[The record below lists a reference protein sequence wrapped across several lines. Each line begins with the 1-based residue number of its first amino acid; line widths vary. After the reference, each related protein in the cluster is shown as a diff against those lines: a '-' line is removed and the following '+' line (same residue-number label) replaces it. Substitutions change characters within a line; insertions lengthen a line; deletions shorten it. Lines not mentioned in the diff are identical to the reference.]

1 MGENFGRNVLI
12 GVAVLLGA
20 LLYRSWNST
29 TFAADG
35 VDGGW
40 DAAVRRS
47 QAAGRPTVVLF
58 TADWCPTCQAL
69 HENVLSQIDVQHELW
84 GHYSF
89 YKVDL
94 TDPSSP
100 VQAQAQK
107 IGVSA
112 IPTMIRYD
120 VGGKET
126 DRVHYLTPEEM
137 VAWLKAGE

>member
-1 MGENFGRNVLI
+1 
-12 GVAVLLGA
+12 
-20 LLYRSWNST
+20 
-29 TFAADG
+29 
-35 VDGGW
+35 
-40 DAAVRRS
+40 
-47 QAAGRPTVVLF
+47 
-58 TADWCPTCQAL
+58 
-69 HENVLSQIDVQHELW
+69 
-84 GHYSF
+84 
-89 YKVDL
+89 VDL